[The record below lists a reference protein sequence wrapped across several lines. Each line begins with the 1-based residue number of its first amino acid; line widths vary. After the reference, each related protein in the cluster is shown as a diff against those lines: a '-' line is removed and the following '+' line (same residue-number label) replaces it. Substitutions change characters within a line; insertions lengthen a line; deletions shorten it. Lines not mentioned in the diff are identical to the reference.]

1 MRIDSLS
8 YLPQF
13 IIQNPDIKELLEA
26 EQNEIDLLEDYVE
39 LIRNQVYISSA
50 SIYLDRYEKMFGLE
64 VNESLSVQ
72 ERSAK
77 ILAKLNT
84 RTNSTVEAIK
94 TVVSSISKCST
105 DIEEYYDSYTF
116 MIDII
121 RDNNDIINIEDI
133 KFAVDIIK
141 PAHLAYRIQMCYK
154 MVLGILVKTTI
165 YKVAHDVCSDYGG
178 DLDYCGETPD
188 LSYLANIDNISMN
201 ASADSECYKY
211 PYQFA
216 GVFPQ
221 VSTIGKSEN
230 ESTMISVDVDNH
242 QYDYDMDNTEAG
254 KIPYISTLGL
264 IDQDGAEVKVSAETF
279 SSLLDFSSLEAGIVP
294 DISTLGQYDSEDG
307 FIQEKTENY
316 IAQKEYCR
324 DDDFCG
330 DED

>member
-13 IIQNPDIKELLEA
+13 IIQNPDIRELLEA
-26 EQNEIDLLEDYVE
+26 EQNEIDMLEDYVE
-39 LIRNQVYISSA
+39 LIRDQVFISSA

-64 VNESLSVQ
+64 VNDALSIQ

-165 YKVAHDVCSDYGG
+165 YRVAHDVCSDYGG
-178 DLDYCGETPD
+178 DLDYCGETPPEKTC
-188 LSYLANIDNISMN
+188 SYCMS
-201 ASADSECYKY
+201 
-211 PYQFA
+211 PY
-216 GVFPQ
+216 
-221 VSTIGKSEN
+221 
-230 ESTMISVDVDNH
+230 ML
-242 QYDYDMDNTEAG
+242 M
-254 KIPYISTLGL
+254 TLKDIFTL
-264 IDQDGAEVKVSAETF
+264 DPLTSNSKPF
-279 SSLLDFSSLEAGIVP
+279 SSLMYSLYIRASVIYRFNSN
-294 DISTLGQYDSEDG
+294 ISTS
-307 FIQEKTENY
+307 
-316 IAQKEYCR
+316 
-324 DDDFCG
+324 
-330 DED
+330 